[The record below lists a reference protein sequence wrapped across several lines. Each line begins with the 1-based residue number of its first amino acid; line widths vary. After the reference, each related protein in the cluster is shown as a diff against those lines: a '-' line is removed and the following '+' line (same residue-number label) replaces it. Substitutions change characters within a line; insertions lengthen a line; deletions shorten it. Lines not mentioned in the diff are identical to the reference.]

1 MLVRERMGIQH
12 RCHQGVRVL
21 LHDPDAVLADK
32 KVLIVDDDIRN
43 LFATTSML
51 ERYKMEVFSAETGK
65 AAVDSLRKNPGI
77 DLVLMDIRLAHGD
90 DGVDTAIAL
99 FEEFGVRSIFV
110 SAHADDAT
118 QSRARKARP
127 LGWLVN
133 PFRLEELATVVKKA
147 LATGE

>member
-1 MLVRERMGIQH
+1 MANSAIDMSDRGQLGAEARGRILVVEDDFFLGIMAKEALNNA
-12 RCHQGVRVL
+12 GFIVIGIAT
-21 LHDPDAVLADK
+21 DAEQALT
-32 KVLIVDDDIRN
+32 L
-43 LFATTSML
+43 TS
-51 ERYKMEVFSAETGK
+51 RQA
-65 AAVDSLRKNPGI
+65 P

-127 LGWLVN
+127 LGWLVK